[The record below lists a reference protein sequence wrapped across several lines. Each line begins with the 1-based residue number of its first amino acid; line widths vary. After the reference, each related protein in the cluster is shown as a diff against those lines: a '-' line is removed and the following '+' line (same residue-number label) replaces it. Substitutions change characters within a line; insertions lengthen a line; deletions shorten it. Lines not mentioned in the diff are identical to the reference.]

1 VVAVDD
7 KPRLTLLNDSG
18 LSDARI
24 EFPANSTNDNSWHLL
39 TATYDFATETMT
51 GYIDGRDVTAASTV
65 RAGTNGSIN
74 TTQNPTDFTIGS
86 LISSPTTFDWNGQ
99 LQQPLIYEGI
109 WTAAQVRDL
118 YLQQVDDIPTTYG
131 WFLDGDTAS
140 GLTSS
145 SPALAPVNSPDLFE
159 SDEIGGGNWLN
170 EKGWNGAAEF
180 NGTSST
186 IDFGDL
192 SGVLQSIT
200 FDFFTDA
207 EITSASSA
215 NAVLQCNSG
224 SASLIVLGAWT
235 GLLTDEIIATG
246 DTSSERT
253 AVVAGDLSSISAGW
267 HTLKMEWNA
276 TAGYYEFTLDDVTY
290 PSTAG
295 TSGHVSGRISLS
307 QFSVGRSTFSGQLR
321 NLVVE
326 SDAGVLLNSGLTS
339 DSVDTSG
346 NGNNGTDTN
355 VAYVPVPKRWDE
367 ELDSGGNAADN
378 SESFGVARRDGQ
390 LEDGACLEF
399 TGTEYATNANL
410 VGTETVTSS
419 GGTSTPSI
427 SAGRI
432 DFTAGTCWG
441 LTLSN
446 GSIYPLGEGAGTV
459 AYDVVNDEPLVLVN
473 SPDWGNQSQYFWNEN
488 QGCDVVGTFD
498 GVDDY
503 VSLPLD
509 SFTDAAGSIEIA
521 FTTGSD
527 VTGNTSLFGFSN
539 GGGVNEFVVLRILS
553 SKLNILD
560 TTSNSVTCNTTI
572 LSPNTYYTAKV
583 TTSGDAYSF
592 EIDGVPQATSVIGL
606 NRGTWFADL
615 PTNMT
620 CTFGAY
626 IRTSARNFF
635 EGYISSVVISD
646 ETSAIGEWDFK
657 DGSGL
662 TVVDRIGTNDGT
674 INGATSDEFWGTII
688 PAASDGTSLIRSA
701 PSNPAGPWLY
711 EGLGDTYVNF
721 DVVANANQWLEQRWI
736 DASFNGTT
744 SRIAIP
750 ADLISVARDCTIT
763 CLVDAEDTT
772 NSQFIGITAS
782 SSNKIAFELVN
793 ADDLRIAFDDGATA
807 DGKSEINVLINEVLI
822 SVDWD
827 GTAGDYNSATID
839 GVAMSGSAVASRSSA
854 VGAYIGTASTGG
866 IFGAYQPFTGDLR
879 GFRFTDQS
887 VEVLNTPL
895 LGCSLDLSS
904 QVNHGTD
911 TDVVYNRLTDISYK
925 AGDTVEQP
933 FSVSTTGNKVYDLVK
948 FTFPVTNL
956 SSTPTISQIIYEDGN
971 TITEDSIPIYES

>member
-1 VVAVDD
+1 
-7 KPRLTLLNDSG
+7 
-18 LSDARI
+18 
-24 EFPANSTNDNSWHLL
+24 
-39 TATYDFATETMT
+39 
-51 GYIDGRDVTAASTV
+51 
-65 RAGTNGSIN
+65 
-74 TTQNPTDFTIGS
+74 
-86 LISSPTTFDWNGQ
+86 
-99 LQQPLIYEGI
+99 
-109 WTAAQVRDL
+109 
-118 YLQQVDDIPTTYG
+118 
-131 WFLDGDTAS
+131 
-140 GLTSS
+140 
-145 SPALAPVNSPDLFE
+145 
-159 SDEIGGGNWLN
+159 
-170 EKGWNGAAEF
+170 
-180 NGTSST
+180 
-186 IDFGDL
+186 
-192 SGVLQSIT
+192 
-200 FDFFTDA
+200 
-207 EITSASSA
+207 
-215 NAVLQCNSG
+215 
-224 SASLIVLGAWT
+224 
-235 GLLTDEIIATG
+235 
-246 DTSSERT
+246 
-253 AVVAGDLSSISAGW
+253 
-267 HTLKMEWNA
+267 
-276 TAGYYEFTLDDVTY
+276 
-290 PSTAG
+290 
-295 TSGHVSGRISLS
+295 
-307 QFSVGRSTFSGQLR
+307 
-321 NLVVE
+321 
-326 SDAGVLLNSGLTS
+326 
-339 DSVDTSG
+339 
-346 NGNNGTDTN
+346 
-355 VAYVPVPKRWDE
+355 
-367 ELDSGGNAADN
+367 
-378 SESFGVARRDGQ
+378 
-390 LEDGACLEF
+390 
-399 TGTEYATNANL
+399 
-410 VGTETVTSS
+410 
-419 GGTSTPSI
+419 
-427 SAGRI
+427 
-432 DFTAGTCWG
+432 
-441 LTLSN
+441 
-446 GSIYPLGEGAGTV
+446 
-459 AYDVVNDEPLVLVN
+459 
-473 SPDWGNQSQYFWNEN
+473 
-488 QGCDVVGTFD
+488 
-498 GVDDY
+498 
-503 VSLPLD
+503 LPLD